1 MCRNGFLNFSEGARL
16 AAPHDCACVSVS
28 TFYGDGNG
36 SPVCCLRH
44 FAYARVVLSQLVTLK
59 STAAHATP
67 DTRVVLASPCNTPL
81 FQPSTQGS
89 SPPSFTPPKKQKKN
103 ETMYHY
109 ADTLGFDLAVVVFVV
124 VVMPLAVFLMQSKKR
139 VARTTALALMFAAVM
154 YVAVFEH
161 YRLHRPEVT
170 ELGLK
175 RAIVPE
181 GTYWAFPKSLRLF
194 SHTRLTLSF
203 IYREPCLSTWSSKS
217 RNAFACAGSAFF

>member
-89 SPPSFTPPKKQKKN
+89 SPPSFTPPKKRKKN

-124 VVMPLAVFLMQSKKR
+124 GVMPLAVFLMQSKKR
-139 VARTTALALMFAAVM
+139 VARTTALAPPACERMMPTAK
-154 YVAVFEH
+154 
-161 YRLHRPEVT
+161 LHRPEVT

-181 GTYWAFPKSLRLF
+181 GTYWAFPKSLRLC
-194 SHTRLTLSF
+194 SHTRLTLPF
-203 IYREPCLSTWSSKS
+203 IYRKPCLSTWSSKS